1 MSLSEMNIKLIHNKL
16 LLTKSRTIEIYFVL
30 CIQNRQQDKSRNR
43 PCGEPLTFVKAT
55 SAIRPLW
62 ALCILQV
69 IFATTQLSFPSPTPR
84 PPPPSIQQTIV
95 AAGL

>member
-1 MSLSEMNIKLIHNKL
+1 MVFYFIYISEFIYTLSEKNIKLKL
-16 LLTKSRTIEIYFVL
+16 NISTSRTTEKHFVI

-84 PPPPSIQQTIV
+84 PPPPSI
-95 AAGL
+95 